1 MPTPTNGRALVRPTG
16 AAKALFL
23 AIAAGIYLC
32 GSVAQAA
39 GWPESQLRALPFVL
53 KPRAHRTSASTSARS
68 PGQSPLRP
76 LSEPVDPITDQNFND
91 CKRPAAGKRI
101 VPVGLKPDTDVTHL
115 ILWISSITCKS
126 FVWSGGLAVGNRKVT
141 VVVPA
146 LVTREQA
153 FQLFLD
159 ALNSVGLT
167 LQPSDGFSQII
178 ETARAKSKPI
188 PLYDWQGHLLT
199 GGRS

>member
-1 MPTPTNGRALVRPTG
+1 MPTATNEREVVRPNG
-16 AAKALFL
+16 AVRALFL
-23 AIAAGIYLC
+23 AIAAGLYLS
-32 GSVAQAA
+32 GSAAASSRLAGSAIARAVRSSRSGGRVARPPPPPQ
-39 GWPESQLRALPFVL
+39 ALPD
-53 KPRAHRTSASTSARS
+53 KARCAS
-68 PGQSPLRP
+68 P
-76 LSEPVDPITDQNFND
+76 SEPVEPVTDQNFNH
-91 CKRPAAGKRI
+91 CKRPPAGKHV
-101 VPVGLKPDTDVTHL
+101 VPVSLKPDTDVTHL

-126 FVWSGGLAVGNRKVT
+126 FVWSGALAVGNRRVT

-167 LQPSDGFSQII
+167 VQPSDGFSQII

-188 PLYDWQGHLLT
+188 PLYDWHGHLLA
-199 GGRS
+199 GG

>member
-1 MPTPTNGRALVRPTG
+1 M
-16 AAKALFL
+16 
-23 AIAAGIYLC
+23 
-32 GSVAQAA
+32 
-39 GWPESQLRALPFVL
+39 
-53 KPRAHRTSASTSARS
+53 
-68 PGQSPLRP
+68 
-76 LSEPVDPITDQNFND
+76 
-91 CKRPAAGKRI
+91 
-101 VPVGLKPDTDVTHL
+101 PVGLKPDTDVTHL

-188 PLYDWQGHLLT
+188 PLYDWQGHLLA